1 MRVLRDPDETFLRL
15 VRENEA
21 RLRKIC
27 RVYATDGDAA
37 KDLYQDILVQLWRAL
52 PSFEG
57 SSSPDTWLYR
67 VALNTALAQKRQ
79 RAARDS
85 ATLDQANPIWRNPI
99 PTPEESLEAR
109 QRLERLYGA
118 IAKLRDVDK
127 AIVMMHLDEKSHR
140 EIAEV
145 LGITESYVGVKL
157 HRIRKEMAA
166 WMAEGAA

>member
-1 MRVLRDPDETFLRL
+1 MRVMREADETFLEL
-15 VRENEA
+15 VRANEA

-27 RVYATDGDAA
+27 RVYASDADA
-37 KDLYQDILVQLWRAL
+37 EKDLYQDILVQLWRAL

-57 SSSPDTWLYR
+57 SSQPGTWLYR

-79 RAARDS
+79 RAARES
-85 ATLDQANPIWRNPI
+85 ATIDESNAIWRNPI
-99 PTPEESLEAR
+99 PAPDESLESK
-109 QRLERLYGA
+109 QRLERLYAA
-118 IAKLRDVDK
+118 IARLDDVDK
-127 AIVMMHLDEKSHR
+127 AVVMMYLDEKSHR

-166 WMAEGAA
+166 WLAGEAA

>member
-1 MRVLRDPDETFLRL
+1 MRVMRDPDENFLKL

-27 RVYATDGDAA
+27 RVYATDADAE

-57 SSSPDTWLYR
+57 SSTPGTWLYR

-79 RAARDS
+79 RAARER
-85 ATLDQANPIWRNPI
+85 ATLDTSDPIWRNRIQAPD
-99 PTPEESLEAR
+99 ESLESK

-118 IAKLRDVDK
+118 IARLNHVDK
-127 AIVMMHLDEKSHR
+127 AVVMMYLDEKSHR

-166 WMAEGAA
+166 WLAEGAA